1 MGKSYGNGFVFKTKR
16 SAHWGMAIPWT
27 DEMGKKGRVT
37 KTTRVACHPDRV
49 GPDGSVK
56 PDNRGKTMA
65 EQALRAWHDEL
76 VRGVEDGVGSS
87 MPFYSYAK
95 NYVGEKRRLMS
106 VTAMTANGYES
117 MLRQLLGTELGECPI
132 RDVSPDMI
140 RDFEAQLLEDG
151 LSPVTVNKTHV
162 LLKSVCR
169 EAVRSDEL
177 ARNPFERVDPPTR
190 RPKPINS
197 LTVDGLSELN
207 TKLAELDGAPVAV
220 AAKLALMTGMRQGEV
235 CALRWVDVNLKERTL
250 RVEHALSRNKGS
262 YELTAPK
269 TVKSRRVI
277 PFGEALATLLSDRK
291 AKMRHDAR
299 EAGVGWDE
307 RAFVL
312 GSVEGDWMSPS
323 YLGHQWSSF
332 VRFNKVR
339 GTQGEYLRFH
349 DLRHTFATLAIAR
362 GVDVKTV
369 SVILGH
375 ASAAMTLD
383 IYADALEDS
392 KRSGMEL
399 MDMVLSA

>member
-87 MPFYSYAK
+87 TPFYSYAK

-162 LLKSVCR
+162 LL
-169 EAVRSDEL
+169 
-177 ARNPFERVDPPTR
+177 ERVDPPTR

-399 MDMVLSA
+399 MDMVLSE

>member
-1 MGKSYGNGFVFKTKR
+1 MGRLYGTGFVFKTKR
-16 SAHWGMAIPWT
+16 STHWVMAIPWT
-27 DEMGKKGRVT
+27 DEMGKKGRLT
-37 KTTRVACHPDRV
+37 KTTKVACHPDKV
-49 GPDGSVK
+49 GPDGALR
-56 PDNRGKTMA
+56 PDNRGKSMA

-76 VRGVEDGVGSS
+76 VRSVEDGVSS
-87 MPFYSYAK
+87 STPFHSYAK
-95 NYVGEKRRLMS
+95 NYVSEKRRLKS
-106 VTAMTANGYES
+106 VTANTADGYETV
-117 MLRQLLGTELGECPI
+117 LRQLLGTELGECPI

-177 ARNPFERVDPPTR
+177 MSNPFERVDPPRR

-197 LTVDGLSELN
+197 LTADGLSALN
-207 TKLAELDGAPVAV
+207 TKLKDLEGAPMAV

-235 CALRWVDVNLKERTL
+235 CGLRWVDIDLKERTL
-250 RVEHALSRNKGS
+250 RVEHALSRSKGS
-262 YELTAPK
+262 YELTDPK
-269 TVKSRRVI
+269 TVKSRRII
-277 PFGEALATLLSDRK
+277 PFGETLASLLSDRK
-291 AKMRHDAR
+291 AKMQFDAKD
-299 EAGVGWDE
+299 ATVGWDD
-307 RAFVL
+307 RTFVL
-312 GSVEGDWMSPS
+312 GSVEGAWMSPS
-323 YLGHQWSSF
+323 YLGHQWSNF

-399 MDMVLSA
+399 MDQVLSA